1 VENAATPPNSRFS
14 FMLSQCANSQCCKPF
29 LRLGEGKLFLVET
42 DRITEAGEAAAP
54 PLVGARRQTRE
65 HYWLCCDCAA
75 EWTLVYDQNHT
86 ITLARL
92 GLPATGAVPLSPVGQ
107 KVPAMI
113 RHFVKITRTQ
123 DGAYHLVI
131 QDGDRRVEEEIDG
144 PKLLARLGRVTLL
157 NTRGKAVAP
166 EDLRDRLDSEKAG
179 FEIVIGVK

>member
-1 VENAATPPNSRFS
+1 MRPLLRNSRFP

-29 LRLGEGKLFLVET
+29 LRLGEGKLFLAET
-42 DRITEAGEAAAP
+42 DRITKPGEAAA

-65 HYWLCCDCAA
+65 HYWLCGDCAT
-75 EWTLVYDQNHT
+75 EWTLVYNQNHA
-86 ITLARL
+86 IALARL
-92 GLPATGAVPLSPVGQ
+92 GLPATGAVPLSPVAQ

-113 RHFVKITRTQ
+113 RHFVKISRTQ

-131 QDGDRRVEEEIDG
+131 QDGDRRIEEEIDG
-144 PKLLARLGRVTLL
+144 AKLLARLGRVTLL

-166 EDLRDRLDSEKAG
+166 EDLRDRLDSEKVG